1 MMIISDE
8 TLFEKLRNGDI
19 ESLGTLY
26 ERYKDLLFNFF
37 LRNTGNYHSSNDL
50 VMETF
55 ERVFK
60 YRHSFKNSKKIRP
73 WIFQIASNLVKDY
86 FKKSMDNKSL
96 DAVEFEDNTVHPEIS
111 GDVQYRNKQVQKA
124 LNSLKPSQRNIINMY
139 YILEMSYQDIA
150 VSENTSINSV
160 RIKVCR
166 ALKKLNKL
174 LKDKEL

>member
-1 MMIISDE
+1 MMEISDE

-19 ESLGTLY
+19 KSLGIIY

-73 WIFQIASNLVKDY
+73 WIYQIASNLVKDY
-86 FKKSMDNKSL
+86 YKKSENNKSL
-96 DAVEFEDNTVHPEIS
+96 DTLEFEDNIVHPEIPA
-111 GDVQYRNKQVQKA
+111 DVQYRHKLIQKA
-124 LNSLKPSQRNIINMY
+124 LNRLKPSQRNIINMY

-166 ALKKLNKL
+166 ALKKLNEL